1 MAARRGRRRPT
12 AASVRMG
19 ILVVG
24 LTLLFAGLGARLFQ
38 VQVVQAA
45 EFSERGLDQRLV
57 VREVAPERGKIFDR
71 NGDPLAMTVEAESIF
86 AVPQELEDPVFA
98 AQQIGTMTGRDPDR
112 LLEDLR
118 SDSRFVYI
126 RRQVGHDLAQQ
137 IMDLGIPGIYTH
149 PEATRVYPA
158 GQVGGQVVGV
168 VDIDGKGVEGLE
180 FAYEEALSG
189 APGRLVF
196 ERDLKGRPIPQGRRE
211 VEAAIPGLD
220 LVTTIDLPLQFVVE
234 ETCRQT
240 LVETQAASCSI
251 VVLAPK
257 TGEILAIGGN
267 PSYDPSRRRSE
278 DGSGFSNFAIRGM
291 YEPGSTMKLITF
303 AAALDSG
310 TFRVMDVIPQVG
322 DTYEVRP
329 EACVSDDD
337 EIFGCYRD
345 FVRHDTMDMTV
356 LEVFKE
362 SSNVGTIKIAEELGA
377 DALESYAQAF
387 GLGAPTSVDFSG
399 EPAGILDLKAGSVL
413 DLPSTSIGYRVA
425 VTPLQMAAAY
435 AAIANDGEWIQ
446 PHLVAQTID
455 GEDQV
460 SVTEPERR
468 QVVDPTIAR
477 TLRQMLLEVVREGT
491 GTKAAVPGYR
501 VGGKTGTASKLGPD
515 GQYLEVNITSFVG
528 MAPLD
533 DPEVVVAVVVD
544 SPAFEFRTGGRA
556 AAPAFAEVME
566 AALHRLGVTPD
577 VVE

>member
-12 AASVRMG
+12 AASIRMG
-19 ILVVG
+19 VLIVGMMLLLV
-24 LTLLFAGLGARLFQ
+24 GLGARLFQ

-45 EFSERGLDQRLV
+45 DFAERGLDQRLV
-57 VREVAPERGKIFDR
+57 VRDVAPERGKIFDR

-98 AQQIGTMTGRDPDR
+98 AQQVGTMAGRDPDR
-112 LLEDLR
+112 LLDDLR

-126 RRQVGHDLAQQ
+126 RRQVDHDLAQR

-158 GQVGGQVVGV
+158 GEVGGQVVGV
-168 VDIDGKGVEGLE
+168 VDIDGNGVEGLE

-189 APGRLVF
+189 SPGRLVF
-196 ERDLKGRPIPQGRRE
+196 ERDLQGRPIPQGRRD
-211 VEAAIPGLD
+211 VEAAVPGLD
-220 LVTTIDLPLQFVVE
+220 LVTTVDLPLQFVVE

-240 LVETQAASCSI
+240 IEETQAASCSI
-251 VVLAPK
+251 VVLAPES
-257 TGEILAIGGN
+257 GEILAIGGT
-267 PSYDPSRRRSE
+267 PSYDPSLRRSE

-310 TFRVMDVIPQVG
+310 TFGVMDVIPEVG
-322 DTYEVRP
+322 DSYEVRP
-329 EACVSDDD
+329 EACVDDDD

-345 FVRHDTMDMTV
+345 FVEHETMDMTV

-377 DALESYAQAF
+377 DEMERYAQGF
-387 GLGAPTSVDFSG
+387 GLGAPTRVDFSG
-399 EPAGILDLKAGSVL
+399 EPAGILDLHSGSVL

-435 AAIANDGEWIQ
+435 AAIANDGEWVQ
-446 PHLVAQTID
+446 PHLVARTID
-455 GEDQV
+455 VDDEV

-468 QVVDPTIAR
+468 QVVDPTVAR

-491 GTKAAVPGYR
+491 GTRAAVPGYR

-515 GQYLEVNITSFVG
+515 GKYLDVNITSFVG

-533 DPEVVVAVVVD
+533 DPKVVVAVVVD
-544 SPAFEFRTGGRA
+544 SPAFEYRTGGWA